1 MAFCQGGYMLDWLV
15 LILVGALI
23 GWIASLVMKTDVR
36 QGAIA
41 NILVGIFGAI
51 LGRLLFF
58 DLLGIGSAGAAG
70 SFSFWG
76 ILWGVVGAVILIAIL
91 RAFNLFK

>member
-1 MAFCQGGYMLDWLV
+1 MLWDWIV

-23 GWIASLVMKTDVR
+23 GWIASLVMKTDTQ
-36 QGAIA
+36 QGALA

-51 LGRLLFF
+51 LGRLLFSNV
-58 DLLGIGSAGAAG
+58 LGIGSAETAG

-76 ILWGVVGAVILIAIL
+76 ILWGVVGALILIAIL
-91 RAFNLFK
+91 RAFRLFR